1 MERAYQSIKNEIE
14 YGVKMKTQICIVT
27 GQPLANLIAIL
38 HFKPEQIIMVATN
51 SMKVKSKEFK
61 KILADL
67 GIAEK
72 LYTLDGCPDTDLQEI
87 NQFLATKL
95 AEKLP
100 QESCIFNLTGG
111 TKLHSFSMYEVFK
124 NRECQDQFIYVDTA
138 NRLLEY
144 YPNKDKKSFN
154 EVLPV
159 VLDAKMTLKGMGKTF
174 IKAESQSQERLDS
187 VNRYAQL
194 TQFIAKNIADEN
206 VKNLIG
212 SLNTVIGNLY
222 NGGKSFVFDKKQG
235 ELHQVPKGLAVD
247 ILEQAHDLGLI
258 IWSSK
263 KQIAFNNYEQARCLS
278 GFWLEHYVYLVAT
291 DIGFD
296 EIYSGLEFGSQQATN
311 TANNEIDLFIQH
323 QNIALAVECKS
334 ATSTKKS
341 DISQDMF
348 HKLTGVA
355 NRAGGLMCSKLFVSA
370 FPLKTKSGQDT
381 TSVFH
386 AREQNIKIVQAQE
399 IVLTL
404 PQMLNKWKETG
415 KL

>member
-1 MERAYQSIKNEIE
+1 
-14 YGVKMKTQICIVT
+14 MKTQICIVT

-51 SMKVKSKEFK
+51 SMKVKAKEFK

-100 QESCIFNLTGG
+100 QEPCIFNLTGG

-124 NRECQDQFIYVDTA
+124 NREYQDQFIYVDTA

-144 YPNKDKKSFN
+144 YPNKNSQSFN
-154 EVLPV
+154 EILPV
-159 VLDAKMTLKGMGKTF
+159 VLNANMTLKGMGKTF
-174 IKAESQSQERLDS
+174 IKAESQSQGWLNE
-187 VNRYAQL
+187 VNQYATL
-194 TQFIAKNIADEN
+194 THFIANNIFDDN
-206 VKNLIG
+206 VKKLVG

-222 NGGKSFVFDKKQG
+222 NGGKSCVFDKKQE
-235 ELHQVPKGLAVD
+235 ELHQIPKGLAIN
-247 ILEQAHDLGLI
+247 ILKQAHDLGLI
-258 IWSSK
+258 DWQGK
-263 KQIAFNNYEQARCLS
+263 KQIAFNNYEQARYLS
-278 GFWLEHYVYLVAT
+278 GFWLEHYVYLVA
-291 DIGFD
+291 DEIGFD

-323 QNIALAVECKS
+323 QNVALAIECKS

-399 IVLTL
+399 IVLEL
-404 PQMLNKWKETG
+404 PKMLSKWKETG
-415 KL
+415 RL